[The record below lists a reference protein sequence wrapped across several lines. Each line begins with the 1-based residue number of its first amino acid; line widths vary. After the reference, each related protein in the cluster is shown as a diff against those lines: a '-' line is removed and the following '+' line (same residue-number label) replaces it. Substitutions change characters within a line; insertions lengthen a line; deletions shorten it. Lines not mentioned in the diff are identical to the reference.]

1 MANTIIT
8 ISDGTVTKTLTVT
21 QAIWDKV
28 AEAWVRD
35 GTALADTAAEFTYW
49 GTKVQKELQNLAN
62 KEIGIAASQA
72 ATKITIGDVS

>member
-1 MANTIIT
+1 MADTVISIT
-8 ISDGTVTKTLTVT
+8 DGTVTRTVT
-21 QAIWDKV
+21 VPQATWDKV

-35 GTALADTAAEFTYW
+35 GTPLADTDAEFIYW
-49 GTKVQKELQNLAN
+49 REKVRKELQNLAN

>member
-8 ISDGTVTKTLTVT
+8 ISDGTVTKTVTVT

-28 AEAWVRD
+28 ADSWVRH

-49 GTKVQKELQNLAN
+49 GTKVRKELQNLAN
-62 KEIGIAASQA
+62 KEITIAAGEA